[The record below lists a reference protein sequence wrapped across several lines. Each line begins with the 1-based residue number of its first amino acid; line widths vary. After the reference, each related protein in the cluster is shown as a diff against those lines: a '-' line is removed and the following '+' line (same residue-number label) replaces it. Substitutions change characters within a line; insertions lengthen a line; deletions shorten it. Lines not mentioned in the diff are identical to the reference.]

1 MASEIN
7 APAMAGQGGSGPQD
21 LVIITNAGARVRWVH
36 NGQPGQAQSNPV
48 SNPANYKQ
56 LYLPLIIRR

>member
-1 MASEIN
+1 
-7 APAMAGQGGSGPQD
+7 
-21 LVIITNAGARVRWVH
+21 VIITNAGARVRWVH